1 MAKVLEF
8 GSMLFLGILLVLAFT
23 HLLNGTFS
31 SWIGSKFTTHDL
43 NADSSAKEGTASN
56 TTADSSGGGGGRPNL
71 VY

>member
-43 NADSSAKEGTASN
+43 SATTSSGSGTAGN
-56 TTADSSGGGGGRPNL
+56 TTADSGGGGGGRPNL
-71 VY
+71 VE